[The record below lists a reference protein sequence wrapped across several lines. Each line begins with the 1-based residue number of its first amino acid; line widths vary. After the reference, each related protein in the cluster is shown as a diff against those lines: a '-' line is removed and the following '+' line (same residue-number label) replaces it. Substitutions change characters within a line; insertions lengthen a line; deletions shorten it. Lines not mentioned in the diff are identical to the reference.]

1 MPKELRRISKKLDA
15 DERKRLLRLAADWR
29 AAHCWSPNQLRHN
42 AGTRIRAAYGIE
54 AARVI
59 LGHSS
64 AVTSEIYAEIDRDKA
79 KEIMNKL
86 G

>member
-1 MPKELRRISKKLDA
+1 
-15 DERKRLLRLAADWR
+15 
-29 AAHCWSPNQLRHN
+29 
-42 AGTRIRAAYGIE
+42 
-54 AARVI
+54 VI